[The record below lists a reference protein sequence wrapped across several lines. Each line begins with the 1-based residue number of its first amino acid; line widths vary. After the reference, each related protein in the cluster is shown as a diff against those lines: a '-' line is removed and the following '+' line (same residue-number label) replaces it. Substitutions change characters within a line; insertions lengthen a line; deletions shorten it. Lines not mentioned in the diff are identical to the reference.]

1 MGQCMN
7 NSRNY
12 NSWLM
17 ALSLLL
23 GLLGLFESA
32 LAAPRA
38 SDSSAA
44 IKKAQGIIRQLTQE
58 KSALVVEKATW
69 EAEKTAQNAKL
80 TSLETLVKKLQPLE
94 GEVERYKSGLESV
107 KTSLESQLGQQRQ
120 REQALQQKHIDV
132 VTKAN
137 AIYADNQLL
146 VHAVKEREQW
156 ITECGKRNKKLQ
168 TFYLEILNKYKEKGV
183 WEQLAEL
190 DPLTG
195 IGKVA
200 TENVVQ
206 DYKYKLQQLKITPF
220 KAAEADQSG
229 SVTGEQDSASAGS
242 EAAKQ

>member
-1 MGQCMN
+1 MGQSMKI
-7 NSRNY
+7 SRNY
-12 NSWLM
+12 LCWLA

-23 GLLGLFESA
+23 GVLGLFESA

-44 IKKAQGIIRQLTQE
+44 IKKAQGIIRQLTLE
-58 KSALVVEKATW
+58 KSALVAEKTTW
-69 EAEKTAQNAKL
+69 EAEKIAKDSTL
-80 TSLETLVKKLQPLE
+80 SSLEALVKKLQPLE
-94 GEVERYKSGLESV
+94 GEVARYKSGLESV

-120 REQALQQKHIDV
+120 REQALQQKHTDV

-137 AIYADNQLL
+137 AIFADNQLL
-146 VHAVKEREQW
+146 VQAVQEREQW
-156 ITECGKRNKKLQ
+156 ITECGARNKKLQ
-168 TFYLEILNKYKEKGV
+168 TFYFEILNKYKEKGV

-220 KAAEADQSG
+220 KAAETNQSEA
-229 SVTGEQDSASAGS
+229 VDGEQDFASAGS

>member
-1 MGQCMN
+1 MKI
-7 NSRNY
+7 SRNY
-12 NSWLM
+12 LCWLA

-23 GLLGLFESA
+23 GVLGLFESA

-44 IKKAQGIIRQLTQE
+44 IKKAQGIIRQLTLE
-58 KSALVVEKATW
+58 KSALVAEKTTW
-69 EAEKTAQNAKL
+69 EAEKIAKDSTL
-80 TSLETLVKKLQPLE
+80 SSLEALVKKLQPLE
-94 GEVERYKSGLESV
+94 GEVARYKSGLESV

-120 REQALQQKHIDV
+120 REQALQQKHTDV

-137 AIYADNQLL
+137 AIFADNQLL
-146 VHAVKEREQW
+146 VQAVQEREQW
-156 ITECGKRNKKLQ
+156 ITECGARNKKLQ
-168 TFYLEILNKYKEKGV
+168 TFYFEILNKYKEKGV

-220 KAAEADQSG
+220 KAAETNQSEA
-229 SVTGEQDSASAGS
+229 VDGEQDFASAGS

>member
-1 MGQCMN
+1 MN

-12 NSWLM
+12 HSWLM

-58 KSALVVEKATW
+58 KSALVAEKATW
-69 EAEKTAQNAKL
+69 EAEKTTQNAKL
-80 TSLETLVKKLQPLE
+80 ASLE
-94 GEVERYKSGLESV
+94 
-107 KTSLESQLGQQRQ
+107 
-120 REQALQQKHIDV
+120 
-132 VTKAN
+132 
-137 AIYADNQLL
+137 
-146 VHAVKEREQW
+146 
-156 ITECGKRNKKLQ
+156 
-168 TFYLEILNKYKEKGV
+168 EILNKYKEKGV

-220 KAAEADQSG
+220 KPAEADQSG

>member
-1 MGQCMN
+1 MGQFMN
-7 NSRNY
+7 KSKNPRNS
-12 NSWLM
+12 LA

-23 GLLGLFESA
+23 SLLGIFESA
-32 LAAPRA
+32 LAAPKV

-58 KSALVVEKATW
+58 KSALVAEKANW
-69 EAEKTAQNAKL
+69 ETEKTAQDAKL
-80 TSLETLVKKLQPLE
+80 ASLEALVKKLSPLE

-107 KTSLESQLGQQRQ
+107 KTNLELQLSQQRQ
-120 REQALQQKHIDV
+120 REQALQQKHTDV

-146 VHAVKEREQW
+146 VQAVQEREQW
-156 ITECGKRNKKLQ
+156 ITECGTRNKKLQ

-220 KAAEADQSG
+220 KTAEADQSG
-229 SVTGEQDSASAGS
+229 AIVDAQNSTLGGS